1 MPSIYD
7 LFEIVGFVVDCWF
20 DIWVSVDDKKV
31 FLIVF
36 NKDIGSSQ
44 KTAVS
49 RGKGGRG
56 GLETFGE
63 KRKIVVK

>member
-1 MPSIYD
+1 MTYSKS
-7 LFEIVGFVVDCWF
+7 
-20 DIWVSVDDKKV
+20 SVLLLIAGLIFGSPLTIKKV